1 MKRHMTLPDST
12 RMNSE
17 PLVRLMTVEPFLS
30 YVRSRGVDTRS
41 AFRSMGLTEREVG
54 DPNRLVHA
62 EVVYGLTN
70 NLAAAAKDPYF
81 GVSVGEDFD
90 VMSWPH
96 WADAVRKSRTLSGIL
111 IQIIESTKKLSSAVS
126 HTLEVTAQST
136 TYRADRLST
145 GGNSCGQVDGFGLA
159 TYLRLFGHMEPL
171 DWSPTDV
178 RYETATPM
186 AIPPNYKGI
195 VVSRTEPGTVKLIFP
210 TTWLHN
216 PVNRFSKTRPKE
228 ALELETPSIALAV
241 KNVAS
246 EILAIDKGDMKSTVA
261 SRLGLSTSDLDIALK
276 NVGTTFNKVMLAHR
290 LEIAKSALSGT
301 DDEIAG
307 IGTKLGFA
315 NAANFTRF
323 FKSQTGVT
331 PREYRKSFAMGKAP
345 HS

>member
-1 MKRHMTLPDST
+1 
-12 RMNSE
+12 MNSE

-41 AFRSMGLTEREVG
+41 AFRSMGLTETEVG
-54 DPNRLVHA
+54 DPDRLVHV

-70 NLAAAAKDPYF
+70 NLAAVAKDPYL
-81 GVSVGEDFD
+81 GVSVGEEYDI
-90 VMSWPH
+90 MSWPH
-96 WADAVRKSRTLSGIL
+96 WADAIRNSRTLSGIL
-111 IQIIESTKKLSSAVS
+111 IQIIESTKKLSSAVN

-178 RYETATPM
+178 RYETATPR

-195 VVSRTEPGTVKLIFP
+195 AVSRTEPGTMKLIFP
-210 TTWLHN
+210 TSWLHN
-216 PVNRFSKTRPKE
+216 PLNRFSKPRPKQ

-246 EILAIDKGDMKSTVA
+246 DILAIDKGDMKPTVA
-261 SRLGLSTSDLDIALK
+261 SRLGLSTSDLDNALK
-276 NVGTTFNKVMLAHR
+276 NAGTTFSKVMLAHR
-290 LEIAKSALSGT
+290 LEFAKSALSGT
-301 DDEIAG
+301 DDEIAE
-307 IGTKLGFA
+307 IANKLGFA

-323 FKSQTGVT
+323 FKSRAGVT
-331 PREYRKSFAMGKAP
+331 PRAYRKSLALGTT
-345 HS
+345 SQ